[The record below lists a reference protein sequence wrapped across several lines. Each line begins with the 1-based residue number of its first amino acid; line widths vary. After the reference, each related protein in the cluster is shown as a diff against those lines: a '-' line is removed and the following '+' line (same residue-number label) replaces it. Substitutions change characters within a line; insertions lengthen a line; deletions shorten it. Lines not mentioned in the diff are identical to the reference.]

1 MSRAQKHLYIGSR
14 QQVGLFPIE
23 CEFRQSKKDN
33 TLFQFNPPTDSFD
46 RN

>member
-1 MSRAQKHLYIGSR
+1 FIGSR

-23 CEFRQSKKDN
+23 STDT
-33 TLFQFNPPTDSFD
+33 TLIPIFNPTDSFD